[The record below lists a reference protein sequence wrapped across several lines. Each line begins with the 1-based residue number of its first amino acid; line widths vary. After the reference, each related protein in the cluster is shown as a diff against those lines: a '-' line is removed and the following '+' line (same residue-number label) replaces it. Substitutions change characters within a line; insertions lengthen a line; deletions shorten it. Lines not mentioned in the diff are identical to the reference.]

1 MNSPSERL
9 NEQLEQQLGN
19 VQTHPISSF
28 PSIGERDAE
37 VDRLVVL
44 AQRLRS
50 APFLQPDPD
59 FAQQLEERL
68 LLRARVLHA
77 TQTTRNR
84 SWWFLPSLRPTLTT
98 ALSLVIVLLVVGS
111 GVLIAGAQATNPDNP
126 FYEVKHWEQHVQ
138 MALSSSPESRAE
150 LTLQFVQDH
159 LTALTHLANPAD
171 AQAYRQELQALEQ
184 EMEVAMSTI
193 TTLPPGIQRDRL
205 FSELTTLKE
214 RTSHTLYGLLPHLA
228 LPERLATTT
237 ALARLGASV
246 PVLQRVTL
254 TLSTQAREQAII
266 SILGTDI
273 QPGVLLIVDGQ
284 ATTIQGSEQNGTYIF
299 IINPAG
305 NPHYQEIGIL
315 NPDGTAVQTAAII
328 VTNPGKNGTG
338 NGTAGANKNNNTHN
352 NDNSNNNNN
361 HTNKNNNGNGHSK
374 PKEIPHHF
382 SVKIS
387 DV

>member
-19 VQTHPISSF
+19 VQTHPIS
-28 PSIGERDAE
+28 PSPSTGERDAE
-37 VDRLVVL
+37 VDGLVVL

-59 FAQQLEERL
+59 FAQQLEQRL

-77 TQTTRNR
+77 TRTARDR
-84 SWWFLPSLRPTLTT
+84 SWRFLPSLRPILAP

-126 FYEVKHWEQHVQ
+126 LYEVKHWEQHVQ

-150 LTLQFVQDH
+150 LSLQFVQDH

-214 RTSHTLYGLLPHLA
+214 RTFHTLYGLLPHLT

-237 ALARLGASV
+237 TLAHLGASV

-254 TLSTQAREQAII
+254 TLPTQARGQAII
-266 SILGTDI
+266 SILGTGI
-273 QPGVLLIVDGQ
+273 QPGVLLVIDGQ
-284 ATTIQGSEQNGTYIF
+284 TTTIQGSEQNGTFIF
-299 IINPAG
+299 IIVPAG
-305 NPHYQEIGIL
+305 NRHYQEIGIL

-328 VTNPGKNGTG
+328 VTSPGKNGTG
-338 NGTAGANKNNNTHN
+338 NSTVGASKNDNTHN
-352 NDNSNNNNN
+352 NANNT
-361 HTNKNNNGNGHSK
+361 HTNKSNNGNGHSK

-382 SVKIS
+382 AMRIS
-387 DV
+387 DI

>member
-19 VQTHPISSF
+19 VQTHPISSS

-77 TQTTRNR
+77 TRTARDR
-84 SWWFLPSLRPTLTT
+84 SWRFLPSLRPILAP

-126 FYEVKHWEQHVQ
+126 LYEVKHWEQHVQ

-150 LTLQFVQDH
+150 LSLQFVQDH

-184 EMEVAMSTI
+184 EMEAAMSTI

-214 RTSHTLYGLLPHLA
+214 RTFHTLYGLLPHLA

-237 ALARLGASV
+237 TLAHLGASV

-254 TLSTQAREQAII
+254 TLPTQARGQAII
-266 SILGTDI
+266 SILGTGI
-273 QPGVLLIVDGQ
+273 QPGVLLVIDGQ
-284 ATTIQGSEQNGTYIF
+284 ATTIQGSEQNGTFIF
-299 IINPAG
+299 IISPAG
-305 NPHYQEIGIL
+305 SPHYQEIGIL

-328 VTNPGKNGTG
+328 VTNPGKNETG
-338 NGTAGANKNNNTHN
+338 NSTAGASKNNNTHN
-352 NDNSNNNNN
+352 NANNN

-374 PKEIPHHF
+374 SKEIPHHF
-382 SVKIS
+382 AMRIS
-387 DV
+387 DI